1 MMGGNSKFY
10 PALGRLVMLRGL
22 VCFFHFGGTGNHQGK
37 SIIMGGLP
45 TPCETMG
52 GVCLARLGRRWWW
65 FAHCLSLGGGG
76 QLSDCWGVT
85 ILGSGKNGGG
95 GLDPSAHHALHT
107 DT

>member
-65 FAHCLSLGGGG
+65 FAHCLSLGGG
-76 QLSDCWGVT
+76 VT
-85 ILGSGKNGGG
+85 ILGSGKKGGG
-95 GLDPSAHHALHT
+95 GLDPSAHHGRVKYYKWVRSI
-107 DT
+107 

>member
-10 PALGRLVMLRGL
+10 SALGGLVMLRGL
-22 VCFFHFGGTGNHQGK
+22 VCFFHIGGTGNHQGK

-65 FAHCLSLGGGG
+65 FARCLSLVGGR
-76 QLSDCWGVT
+76 
-85 ILGSGKNGGG
+85 
-95 GLDPSAHHALHT
+95 
-107 DT
+107 

>member
-52 GVCLARLGRRWWW
+52 GVCLARLVVVVRSLPLVGGVTVVR
-65 FAHCLSLGGGG
+65 LLGGLPSWGQEKMVGG
-76 QLSDCWGVT
+76 FLT
-85 ILGSGKNGGG
+85 
-95 GLDPSAHHALHT
+95 PLHT
-107 DT
+107 MFIPWK

>member
-65 FAHCLSLGGGG
+65 FAHCLSLGG
-76 QLSDCWGVT
+76 VT
-85 ILGSGKNGGG
+85 VVRLLG
-95 GLDPSAHHALHT
+95 GLPSWGQEKMVGGS
-107 DT
+107 